1 MNLSAEVIAVPAAF
15 ATLWGL
21 EYRKPARP
29 FVEQKGSALRG
40 LVFFALTAIVG
51 MIVPAAWALTPLGH
65 AHLVHVQLL
74 DSAWGVIIGFVV
86 VTFANYWW
94 HRAEHRFHR
103 LWLLT
108 HQLHHSALR
117 VDVASAFFVH
127 PLEVAVKTTLAF
139 LVSRFALGLTVEVS
153 AIIVTIT
160 SVLSIIEHVNVK
172 TPRWLGFL
180 IARPE
185 MHCLHHEFGVH
196 ARNYGL
202 PLWDLLFGTFE
213 NPSEVNLRVGF
224 EPAASARLADLLLG
238 RDVNAQDPVPVTN
251 GQPDPVLRL
260 DRRS

>member
-1 MNLSAEVIAVPAAF
+1 MNLSTEVIVVPTAF
-15 ATLWGL
+15 AALWAL
-21 EYRKPARP
+21 EYRNPARP
-29 FVEQKGSALRG
+29 FVEQKGSTSRG
-40 LVFFALTAIVG
+40 LVFFALTAFVG
-51 MIVPAAWALTPLGH
+51 VIVPAAWALTPV
-65 AHLVHVQLL
+65 AHTQLL
-74 DSAWGVIIGFVV
+74 GGSLRNSAWGVPIGFLV

-127 PLEVAVKTTLAF
+127 PFEVAAKTSIAF
-139 LVSRFALGLTVEVS
+139 VLLRFVLGLTGETA

-160 SVLSIIEHVNVK
+160 SVLSIVEHVNLK
-172 TPRWLGFL
+172 TPRWLGSF

-196 ARNYGL
+196 SRNYGL
-202 PLWDLLFGTFE
+202 PLWDLLFDTFE
-213 NPSEVNLRVGF
+213 NPAEVNPRVGF
-224 EPAASARLADLLLG
+224 EPEASARLGDLLLG
-238 RDVNAQDPVPVTN
+238 RDVNATASLTSDQSAPAL
-251 GQPDPVLRL
+251 QL

>member
-1 MNLSAEVIAVPAAF
+1 MNVSAEVVAVPVAF
-15 ATLWGL
+15 AALWAL
-21 EYRKPARP
+21 EYRKPARH
-29 FVEQKGSALRG
+29 FVEHEGSTVRG

-51 MIVPAAWALTPLGH
+51 MTVPAAWALTSLEHTPLFRM
-65 AHLVHVQLL
+65 QRF
-74 DSAWGVIIGFVV
+74 DSPWGVVVGFLV

-117 VDVASAFFVH
+117 VDVPSAFFVH
-127 PLEVAVKTTLAF
+127 PLEVAVKTSLAF
-139 LVSRFALGLTVEVS
+139 VLSRLVLGLTTETF

-160 SVLSIIEHVNVK
+160 SVLSIVEHVNIT

-213 NPSEVNLRVGF
+213 NPAEVNLRVGF
-224 EPAASARLADLLLG
+224 ESAASARLGDLLLG
-238 RDVNAQDPVPVTN
+238 RDVNATMSLTSD
-251 GQPDPVLRL
+251 QPAPTLPL